1 VARAASNSAAA
12 RGSASSEQ
20 LEANSGTANF
30 FHRTI
35 LIADCVSPRA
45 GETIKDPLNVVE
57 MILLDVSTNLE
68 ATTAPSLPSSR
79 SILNGPVLFDLVLDQ
94 TAMPEPGLA

>member
-1 VARAASNSAAA
+1 
-12 RGSASSEQ
+12 
-20 LEANSGTANF
+20 
-30 FHRTI
+30 

-94 TAMPEPGLA
+94 TAMPEPGSA